1 MTLFDKLKYS
11 GTWQA
16 IETVIMVLTQFLYL
30 AVMARILNK
39 ADFGLM
45 AIANS
50 FVVIGNIFAES
61 GMGAALIQKRDM
73 TDKHVNA
80 ALQGNI
86 LLGII
91 LLTLFFGLSSF
102 IASFF
107 KLPDLENLIKVIAV
121 SILISSVS
129 SVPLGILLKE
139 FRFKEKALITTF
151 SVLIAY
157 TLGISLAIKG
167 YGVWSLVYASLLQS
181 ILQITGYFYFSRI
194 RLIGRLCLQEWKEL
208 LPFGFGIVLLKI
220 SNYIENNGINL
231 ALGKIFNSGLL
242 GVFERTFQLKTLPSQ
257 YLGNILDS
265 IMFPAMSEIQDEK
278 DNLFK
283 IYQFSLGVVNTILMP
298 VALYLIFFSKE
309 IVSILLG
316 NSWSEAAVPLQI
328 MFVVLPFSAS
338 GRMADSVIRAKGMVY
353 KNVVRKFIYVVILL
367 VSTTYGAYKYGLKG
381 AAAGVTLSYFFNY
394 VIMLFLVRNI
404 FKKTISEIF
413 LSPVLSGLK
422 LTLALLLVLIITTT
436 LLNTWNTISILYFL
450 VLSFFLSVAV
460 VILIWKKPEFFGE
473 YFSGLL
479 NRFKVR

>member
-1 MTLFDKLKYS
+1 MTLFEKLRYS
-11 GTWQA
+11 GTWQT

-61 GMGAALIQKRDM
+61 GMGAALIQKKDM

-102 IASFF
+102 IAGFF

-139 FRFKEKALITTF
+139 FRFREKALITTF

-157 TLGISLAIKG
+157 SLGISLAIHG

-181 ILQITGYFYFSRI
+181 ILQIAGYLYFSRI

-220 SNYIENNGINL
+220 SNYIENSGINL

-278 DNLFK
+278 DNLFR
-283 IYQFSLGVVNTILMP
+283 IYQFSLGVVNTVLMP
-298 VALYLIFFSKE
+298 VALYLMFFSKE
-309 IVSILLG
+309 IVQILLG
-316 NSWSEAAVPLQI
+316 NNWSEAAVPLQI
-328 MFVVLPFSAS
+328 MFIVLPFSSS
-338 GRMADSVIRAKGMVY
+338 GRMADSVIRAKGMIY
-353 KNVVRKFIYVVILL
+353 RNVVRKFLYVIVLL
-367 VSTTYGAYKYGLKG
+367 ISTTYGAYKYGLKG

-404 FKKTISEIF
+404 FGKSIREIF

-422 LTLALLLVLIITTT
+422 LTSILLLFLVVATT
-436 LLNTWNTISILYFL
+436 LLNAWNNTNILYFL
-450 VLSFFLSVAV
+450 VLSLLIAIIV
-460 VILIWKKPEFFGE
+460 VGLLWKRPDFFGE
-473 YFSGLL
+473 YISGLL
-479 NRFKVR
+479 SRLKGR